1 MYVYICIYKY
11 MYVSIY
17 VYIFI
22 YVFIY
27 ISNVHT
33 SKLKA
38 RQRPPTIKVRSDLKA
53 SSWVIFTC
61 KYFFLVMF
69 TSDFI
74 KLLLKGFIEL
84 LYWSSRVSAV
94 WSYINILFFC
104 LNVRSELESSRC
116 VNAWIMYT
124 YITETTSSTFSGLL
138 NIGVQYRREYRRT
151 PCIPYTTPLITNV
164 LFPQKS
170 HQL

>member
-1 MYVYICIYKY
+1 

-53 SSWVIFTC
+53 SSWVMFTC
-61 KYFFLVMF
+61 KYFFFVMI
-69 TSDFI
+69 TSDWIYIYIYIYIHRICMAGRYPMHLRHPI
-74 KLLLKGFIEL
+74 KVVQLCVL
-84 LYWSSRVSAV
+84 
-94 WSYINILFFC
+94 SYIPSYNAYQKLYVQLQASSVVIC
-104 LNVRSELESSRC
+104 LYTHHLHMMYVYHEYAYTSC
-116 VNAWIMYT
+116 VCMCMCMYIHVHM
-124 YITETTSSTFSGLL
+124 YIYG
-138 NIGVQYRREYRRT
+138 
-151 PCIPYTTPLITNV
+151 
-164 LFPQKS
+164 
-170 HQL
+170 